1 MVWGPGESGDQP
13 VSCVEIDTK
22 VVLLREK
29 ILPARWRSVGN
40 GKKFSLLAR
49 NGRISLIVGVPG
61 EFCTGWV
68 RWWVLL
74 GEFCTGWARAWG
86 SLGAGLLCGAPL
98 ARKLADDGLL
108 FGHADDAG
116 ALAQG

>member
-1 MVWGPGESGDQP
+1 MVWCPGESGDQP

-40 GKKFSLLAR
+40 GKKFSLLAG
-49 NGRISLIVGVPG
+49 NGRISVFLGV
-61 EFCTGWV
+61 
-68 RWWVLL
+68 L